1 MAGSRIS
8 RVIMIAVTVVIVL
21 GLVMTMAAFPTSN

>member
-8 RVIMIAVTVVIVL
+8 KAVMIAVTAVIVL
-21 GLVMTMAAFPTSN
+21 GLVMTMAAFPTST